1 MIVYLGFGVLVLLL
15 GLWLLRAFLE
25 ANPAKSARGMR
36 VFLISIAGTIALLVL
51 IVLIASDRVGLG
63 LAEIGGLAPLALRG
77 WALWRR
83 RHAAGAPPPGRRSEV
98 ETDYLRMRLDHNT
111 GTMSPTQRRR
121 RFQLPP
127 LRHLS
132 HAER

>member
-15 GLWLLRAFLE
+15 GLWLLRAFVE
-25 ANPAKSARGMR
+25 ANRAKLARGMR

-83 RHAAGAPPPGRRSEV
+83 RHAAGAGIGSG
-98 ETDYLRMRLDHNT
+98 DGL
-111 GTMSPTQRRR
+111 SP
-121 RFQLPP
+121 
-127 LRHLS
+127 
-132 HAER
+132 HAPRP